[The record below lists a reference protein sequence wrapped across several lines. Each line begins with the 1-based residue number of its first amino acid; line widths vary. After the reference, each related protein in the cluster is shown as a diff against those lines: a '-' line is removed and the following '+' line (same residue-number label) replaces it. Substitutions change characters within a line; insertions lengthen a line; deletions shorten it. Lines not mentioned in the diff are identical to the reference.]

1 MSKDGGCACIFLWVF
16 VCQEHTKKR
25 EATDRPKQRPKV
37 LLWAK
42 KGGVDNRGA
51 VKRGDKR
58 GEEDKKETRDKRQRQ
73 DDNRQE
79 RQSEKRGYRSE
90 QRITEGSRGREAE
103 WLLGNLQMHRERG
116 QREQRDE
123 HR

>member
-1 MSKDGGCACIFLWVF
+1 MWVF

-25 EATDRPKQRPKV
+25 EATDRPKQRPKFCCGQEHRE
-37 LLWAK
+37 
-42 KGGVDNRGA
+42 GGVDNRGA

-79 RQSEKRGYRSE
+79 RQREKE
-90 QRITEGSRGREAE
+90 DIEASRE
-103 WLLGNLQMHRERG
+103 
-116 QREQRDE
+116 
-123 HR
+123 